1 MNKMGMLYIP
11 EENEGWLE
19 KAAMREGNSKQKWKR
34 EEFR

>member
-1 MNKMGMLYIP
+1 MLYIP

-19 KAAMREGNSKQKWKR
+19 RATMKEGNSRQKWKK

>member
-1 MNKMGMLYIP
+1 MLYIP

-19 KAAMREGNSKQKWKR
+19 RAAMREGNTKQKWKR